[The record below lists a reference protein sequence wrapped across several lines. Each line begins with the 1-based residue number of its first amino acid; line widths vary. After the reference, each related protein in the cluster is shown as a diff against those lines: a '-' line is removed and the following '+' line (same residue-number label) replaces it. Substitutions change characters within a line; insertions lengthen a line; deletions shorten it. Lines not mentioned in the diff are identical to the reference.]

1 MNGGFV
7 ALLKR
12 QVSTHV
18 LIAIRW
24 KPKLIVHNLRDR
36 RHFWRRE
43 GGDSSRLWEKSTMQ
57 KRKVSHSSKMLF
69 SRSSPRAWLLLHV
82 GLALSSVSPKIRM
95 KIALVSHTKL
105 ITTWSPAFWSRFRR
119 VFCVLV
125 TRTWIWVRLLTL
137 SPHRPLLIYSFSHCH
152 FYGIYF
158 TTISW
163 KTWYDLSA
171 SKIFHFFLVVLYSR
185 NQ

>member
-43 GGDSSRLWEKSTMQ
+43 GGTPLGYGRKARCKSGMWVIRVKSFFRALPLARDSFFTQ
-57 KRKVSHSSKMLF
+57 VS
-69 SRSSPRAWLLLHV
+69 
-82 GLALSSVSPKIRM
+82 LSSVSPKIRM
-95 KIALVSHTKL
+95 KIALVSYTKL

-125 TRTWIWVRLLTL
+125 TRTWIWMRLLTL
-137 SPHRPLLIYSFSHCH
+137 SPHRPLLIYFFSHCH

-158 TTISW
+158 TTLSW
-163 KTWYDLSA
+163 KTRYDLSA
-171 SKIFHFFLVVLYSR
+171 SKIFRFFLVVLYSR

>member
-18 LIAIRW
+18 LIVIRW

-43 GGDSSRLWEKSTMQ
+43 GGTPLDYG
-57 KRKVSHSSKMLF
+57 RKARCESGRWVTRVKFFF
-69 SRSSPRAWLLLHV
+69 SRSSPRAWLLLNAR
-82 GLALSSVSPKIRM
+82 LALSSVSPKIRM
-95 KIALVSHTKL
+95 KMALVSHTKL

-119 VFCVLV
+119 VLWVLV
-125 TRTWIWVRLLTL
+125 TRTWIWIQQLTL
-137 SPHRPLLIYSFSHCH
+137 SPHRPLGPFWFIPLP
-152 FYGIYF
+152 
-158 TTISW
+158 
-163 KTWYDLSA
+163 L
-171 SKIFHFFLVVLYSR
+171 
-185 NQ
+185 